1 MSSHAMLT
9 SYAGMDVPRTSRIFS
24 QFQVYLNVN
33 PDKTNDKFI
42 TSWSFLSSDV
52 MPTSSKEK
60 ESDELLF
67 GRSLRS
73 ASQLPAQGVN

>member
-42 TSWSFLSSDV
+42 TSWSFLSSDIIYV
-52 MPTSSKEK
+52 
-60 ESDELLF
+60 
-67 GRSLRS
+67 RSLVMAREPVAS
-73 ASQLPAQGVN
+73 ARG